1 MFIHNHD
8 EIVEFTHEGIE
19 RCIVDSVDK
28 DEWHHEIFNT
38 NYYIIGTYRAEQ
50 WLAGYAFKAIAK
62 IKKYETDNFGEVMT
76 DLSNPEAVV
85 NMYVYI
91 AGEYL
96 LDKLVENIL
105 EESV

>member
-1 MFIHNHD
+1 MFIHNHE
-8 EIVEFTHEGIE
+8 EIVEFTLEGIALCE
-19 RCIVDSVDK
+19 KNSVDK
-28 DEWHHEIFNT
+28 DEWHEDIFNT

-50 WLAGYAFKAIAK
+50 WLAGYAFKAIAE
-62 IKKYETDNFGEVMT
+62 IKEYETDNFGEVMT

-96 LDKLVENIL
+96 LNKLIENICK
-105 EESV
+105 ESA

>member
-1 MFIHNHD
+1 MFIHNHE
-8 EIVEFTHEGIE
+8 EIVEFTLEGVK
-19 RCIVDSVDK
+19 RCEVDSVDK

-50 WLAGYAFKAIAK
+50 WLADYAFKAIAT
-62 IKKYETDNFGEVMT
+62 IKEYETDNFGEVMT

-96 LDKLVENIL
+96 LHNLVENIL
-105 EESV
+105 EASA